1 MPFCGL
7 LWKNHPRMSTPT
19 PIQFGK
25 RDSKATIEEGLIFA
39 PKFDEHGLIP
49 CMALDAETGA
59 PLMLAY
65 MNAESLRLTIEI
77 GEAVYYSRSRKEL
90 WHKGKT
96 SGEIQRVEEML
107 TDCDQDAIV
116 LKVTQMGGGCCH
128 TKRPNCFYR
137 RIPVGEN
144 FEGEVTMTKD
154 A

>member
-1 MPFCGL
+1 
-7 LWKNHPRMSTPT
+7 MSTPT

-144 FEGEVTMTKD
+144 IDGEVTMTKD
-154 A
+154 V

>member
-1 MPFCGL
+1 
-7 LWKNHPRMSTPT
+7 MSATSQ
-19 PIQFGK
+19 IQFGT
-25 RDSKATIEEGLIFA
+25 RDSKEAVEEGLVFA

-49 CMALDAETGA
+49 CMALDAQTGE

-90 WHKGKT
+90 WHKGRT
-96 SGEIQRVEEML
+96 SGEIQKVIEMR

-116 LKVTQMGGGCCH
+116 LKVKQMGGGCCH
-128 TKRPNCFYR
+128 TKRSNCFYR
-137 RIPVGEN
+137 EIPTGKPISGPV
-144 FEGEVTMTKD
+144 VMTKD

>member
-1 MPFCGL
+1 
-7 LWKNHPRMSTPT
+7 MSAPSTISFAT
-19 PIQFGK
+19 
-25 RDSKATIEEGLIFA
+25 RDSKEAIEEGLHFA

-65 MNAESLRLTIEI
+65 MNADSLRLTIEL
-77 GEAVYYSRSRKEL
+77 GQAVYYSRSRKEI

-96 SGEIQRVEEML
+96 SGEYQQVIEMR

-116 LKVTQMGGGCCH
+116 LKVKQLGGGCCH
-128 TKRPNCFYR
+128 TKRSNCFYR
-137 RIPVGEN
+137 EIPTGQPISGPV
-144 FEGEVTMTKD
+144 VMVMD

>member
-1 MPFCGL
+1 
-7 LWKNHPRMSTPT
+7 MSTPSH
-19 PIQFGK
+19 IQFGK
-25 RDSKATIEEGLIFA
+25 RDSKATIEEGLTFA

-77 GEAVYYSRSRKEL
+77 GEAVYFSRSRKEL

-144 FEGEVTMTKD
+144 FDGQVTMTKD
-154 A
+154 V

>member
-1 MPFCGL
+1 
-7 LWKNHPRMSTPT
+7 MSTPT

-144 FEGEVTMTKD
+144 IDGEVTMTKD

>member
-1 MPFCGL
+1 
-7 LWKNHPRMSTPT
+7 MSAPSQ
-19 PIQFGK
+19 IQFGS
-25 RDSKATIEEGLIFA
+25 RDSKQTIEEGLVFA

-49 CMALDAETGA
+49 CMALDATTGE

-65 MNAESLRLTIEI
+65 MNAESLRMTIEI

-96 SGEIQRVEEML
+96 SGEIQKVVEMR

-128 TKRPNCFYR
+128 TKRASCFYR
-137 RIPVGEN
+137 KVPAGRVEDGGPVRLE
-144 FEGEVTMTKD
+144 KI